1 MSEKLTDLQKSIQQA
16 TAALNGDY
24 SNVTVHESSLQ
35 PVPHYSAQDIKAIRS
50 ELDITQRVLALVLA
64 VSPRT
69 VEAWEAGKSQPNG
82 SACRLLQLIQQHPNL
97 IEEIFTTK

>member
-24 SNVTVHESSLQ
+24 SNITVHESSLQ
-35 PVPHYSAQDIKAIRS
+35 LVPHYSAQDIKAIRS
-50 ELDITQRVLALVLA
+50 ELGITQRVLALVLA

-82 SACRLLQLIQQHPNL
+82 SACRLLQLIQQYPNL
-97 IEEIFTTK
+97 IKEIFTTK